1 MLYLVCNYDE
11 PAAIFDSLE
20 KAKAFC
26 MKRQCPQDFTISTM
40 EVNKEEYD
48 DIYFWY
54 YASDTNTWEICE

>member
-1 MLYLVCNYDE
+1 MLYLVINCDD
-11 PAAIFDSLE
+11 PVAIFDSFE

-26 MKRQCPQDFTISTM
+26 MKRTRPQDFTISTM

-54 YASDTNTWEICE
+54 YDSNTNTWEICK